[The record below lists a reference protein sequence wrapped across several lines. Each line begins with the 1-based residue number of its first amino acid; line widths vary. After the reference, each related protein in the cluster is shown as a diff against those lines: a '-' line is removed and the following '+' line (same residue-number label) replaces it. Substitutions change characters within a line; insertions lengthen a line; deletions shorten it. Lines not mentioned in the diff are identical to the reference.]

1 MTMRA
6 LLSFCAVLVCA
17 LWVDAVYFGGM
28 YSNAA
33 DSLLR
38 QIVGHYR

>member
-1 MTMRA
+1 MRA
-6 LLSFCAVLVCA
+6 FLLSCAVLACA

-33 DSLLR
+33 DSMLR